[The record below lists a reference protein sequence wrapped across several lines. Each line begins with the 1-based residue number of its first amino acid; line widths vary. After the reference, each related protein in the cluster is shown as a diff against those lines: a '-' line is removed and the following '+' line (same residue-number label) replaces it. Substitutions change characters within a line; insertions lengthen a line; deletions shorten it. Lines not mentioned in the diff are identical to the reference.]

1 METKENTVIE
11 GEKLLSVLWEQWVK
25 WMFLLK
31 LACLKHSYDTKLMI
45 LMLKFEALKK

>member
-11 GEKLLSVLWEQWVK
+11 GEKLLSMLWEQWVK

-31 LACLKHSYDTKLMI
+31 LAYLKNSYETKLMI
-45 LMLKFEALKK
+45 LMLKFEVFKK